1 LLARQ
6 RGREKKDEHMMR
18 WSIWLVASCFLL
30 AAHVGCNKEN
40 KRWEAAQETADKQTE
55 AKGSAPSPKAAEGD
69 QLNKFF
75 PADGVD
81 GFKRTFE
88 QEKDGFVQAKYT
100 KEGADATLSISDLV
114 QNESA
119 RKKFAEAPEKLGDAP
134 LTTIGKNQSTAL
146 VADRWQVKVSSQ
158 QLDHAARKALLER
171 FDLEHL
177 RSFNPA
183 TN

>member
-1 LLARQ
+1 
-6 RGREKKDEHMMR
+6 MIR
-18 WSIWLVASCFLL
+18 WSIWLVASSFALL
-30 AAHVGCNKEN
+30 AHVGCNKEN
-40 KRWEAAQETADKQTE
+40 KRWEAAQETAEKHTE
-55 AKGSAPSPKAAEGD
+55 AKDSAPSPRAAQGD

-81 GFKRTFE
+81 GFKRSFE

-114 QNESA
+114 QNEDA
-119 RKKFAEAPEKLGDAP
+119 RKKFAEATEKLGNVP
-134 LTTIGKNQSTAL
+134 LTTVGKNQSVAL
-146 VADRWQVKVSSQ
+146 VAERWQVKVSSQ

-171 FDLEHL
+171 FDLERL

>member
-1 LLARQ
+1 
-6 RGREKKDEHMMR
+6 MR
-18 WSIWLVASCFLL
+18 WSNWLVASSFVVL
-30 AAHVGCNKEN
+30 AHVGCNKEN
-40 KRWEAAQETADKQTE
+40 KRWEAAQETAEKQTE
-55 AKGSAPSPKAAEGD
+55 AKNETPAPRAAQGE

-75 PADGVD
+75 PADGID
-81 GFKRTFE
+81 GFKRSFE

-100 KEGADATLSISDLV
+100 KEGSEATLSISDLV

-119 RKKFAEAPEKLGDAP
+119 RKKFGEATEKLGSAP
-134 LTTIGKNQSTAL
+134 LTTVGKNQSVAL
-146 VADRWQVKVSSQ
+146 VAERWQVKVSSQ
-158 QLDHAARKALLER
+158 HLEHAARKALLER